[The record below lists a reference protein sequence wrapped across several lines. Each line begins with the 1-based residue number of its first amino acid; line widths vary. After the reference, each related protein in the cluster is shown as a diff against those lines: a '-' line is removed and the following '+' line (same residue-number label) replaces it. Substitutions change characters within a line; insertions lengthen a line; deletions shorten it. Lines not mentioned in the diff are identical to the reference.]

1 MEVVAFSVFLE
12 ALRPWRGQRP
22 GHKASGFFLSWWV
35 WWALSSPQ
43 SVLLS
48 EDQEPCRAMLVFQ
61 LQKLV

>member
-1 MEVVAFSVFLE
+1 MEVVGLLCLSE